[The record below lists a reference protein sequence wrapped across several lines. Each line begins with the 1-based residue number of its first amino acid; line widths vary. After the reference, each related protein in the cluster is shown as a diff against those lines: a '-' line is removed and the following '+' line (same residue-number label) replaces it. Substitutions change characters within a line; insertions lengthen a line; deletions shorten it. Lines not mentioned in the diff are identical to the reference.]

1 MNKVLLEFGGREIV
15 PMWKIRDDF
24 MKKAAEWNLRGWVRF
39 LQIEMQVKL
48 FQSLG
53 TNKGSIGQSTFRGWS
68 L

>member
-48 FQSLG
+48 FQDAEP
-53 TNKGSIGQSTFRGWS
+53 RY
-68 L
+68 